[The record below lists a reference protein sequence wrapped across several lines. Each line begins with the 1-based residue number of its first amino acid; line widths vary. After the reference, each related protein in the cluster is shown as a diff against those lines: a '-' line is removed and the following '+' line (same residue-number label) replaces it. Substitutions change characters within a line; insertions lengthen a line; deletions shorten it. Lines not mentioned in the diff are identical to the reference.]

1 MAWFFGNSLVT
12 GMERSTSKA
21 TTWSQF
27 WLAVFTA
34 YFFASAL
41 LLFLSSLALLPY
53 CYLFDRNRRLLSSL
67 ACLWGYHF
75 VRLNPGWRC
84 HFDGLSNFRRGET
97 YIIVANHQS
106 IADVFILSGLGQS
119 FKWVSKESLF
129 KLPFF
134 GWNMYL
140 KKDIAIQRGDMSSIK
155 AMLATCTEWLKKGE
169 TILMFPE
176 GTRSETGEI
185 IAFRDGSFR
194 LAVQNNIAIL
204 PVVLNGT
211 REILPKQDPQLKMS
225 ARVDVKILAPIY
237 PEQCGN
243 SAPELKRYVQNLM
256 KETLAEMR
264 LPVGETSNSVNV

>member
-1 MAWFFGNSLVT
+1 
-12 GMERSTSKA
+12 MERSTSRVSF
-21 TTWSQF
+21 WSKF
-27 WLAVFTA
+27 WLAAFST
-34 YFFASAL
+34 YFFSSAI
-41 LLFLSSLALLPY
+41 LLFLSSLVLLPY
-53 CYLFDRNRRLLSSL
+53 CYLFDKNRRILSYI

-75 VRLNPGWRC
+75 VSLNPGWHC
-84 HFDGLSNFRRGET
+84 HFEGLSNFRPGET
-97 YIIVANHQS
+97 FIVVANHQS
-106 IADVFILSGLGQS
+106 IADVFVLSGLARS

-176 GTRSETGEI
+176 GTRSETGEM

-194 LAVQNNIAIL
+194 LAVQNNIPIL

-211 REILPKQDPQLKMS
+211 REILPKQDAQLNMS
-225 ARVDVKILAPIY
+225 AKVEVKILPPIY
-237 PEQCGN
+237 PEQCAN
-243 SAPELKRYVQNLM
+243 SAPELKRYVHSLM

-264 LPVGETSNSVNV
+264 LPLI